1 MAFYPDV
8 VPGTTFVPIASLEN
22 QVRRNINALNGIGG
36 SAIKD
41 KSLSTVR
48 IRVYNNTEL
57 TLPAGTAVGF
67 ILSSALVGDA
77 VPAEAVKDISKPWGV
92 LADSLKPNDIGDCII
107 SGPVTVDCTGTGAF
121 ALPDINTPDVFKL
134 GSTGAPVL
142 FSADGRAMINL
153 GASSGGSTEYNGYFA
168 VVDDSDLSG
177 ETPIYRVKV
186 IDSASENEYSTYY
199 FDYKPF
205 DVDDISLVI
214 TGSCSIVLHV
224 TTPVDTS
231 SNPTAEIVALETV
244 PASDE
249 DDIYYVLAD
258 VVLAAGSMTI
268 TQRHNGNA
276 MIFWLGDCN

>member
-153 GASSGGSTEYNGYFA
+153 GASSGGGTETIINIDLYTQQWIVDVDAGTCTCTGGYL
-168 VVDDSDLSG
+168 VVNNAFLINLAGSVVNFSAANNNEVLVCQINPDFSIQWVWGASGSSDL
-177 ETPIYRVKV
+177 IV
-186 IDSASENEYSTYY
+186 A
-199 FDYKPF
+199 KP
-205 DVDDISLVI
+205 
-214 TGSCSIVLHV
+214 SIVCFLLSLGTNIQLKINARFYEYV
-224 TTPVDTS
+224 TYIATNPV
-231 SNPTAEIVALETV
+231 IGV
-244 PASDE
+244 
-249 DDIYYVLAD
+249 
-258 VVLAAGSMTI
+258 
-268 TQRHNGNA
+268 
-276 MIFWLGDCN
+276 

>member
-153 GASSGGSTEYNGYFA
+153 GASSGEGG
-168 VVDDSDLSG
+168 G
-177 ETPIYRVKV
+177 
-186 IDSASENEYSTYY
+186 
-199 FDYKPF
+199 
-205 DVDDISLVI
+205 
-214 TGSCSIVLHV
+214 GGIVELGQLR
-224 TTPVDTS
+224 TITPVGAGYATYQKVSIGEDG
-231 SNPTAEIVALETV
+231 TV
-244 PASDE
+244 TPVGG
-249 DDIYYVLAD
+249 VLPC
-258 VVLAAGSMTI
+258 VIPKLYHYTKGE
-268 TQRHNGNA
+268 
-276 MIFWLGDCN
+276 

>member
-121 ALPDINTPDVFKL
+121 AEPDVSTPSVFKL
-134 GSTGAPVL
+134 GGSGAPVL
-142 FSADGRAMINL
+142 FSADGRALINL
-153 GASSGGSTEYNGYFA
+153 GSGTVQAGTFA
-168 VVDDSDLSG
+168 VSVKDDKLNIAPGFLNRNGEWLTIPAVEGIEPITGWLCLCSTIENGAWTVPELRV
-177 ETPIYRVKV
+177 ETP
-186 IDSASENEYSTYY
+186 SADAY
-199 FDYKPF
+199 P
-205 DVDDISLVI
+205 I
-214 TGSCSIVLHV
+214 
-224 TTPVDTS
+224 
-231 SNPTAEIVALETV
+231 AEIKVENDSITVRQLPVAV
-244 PASDE
+244 
-249 DDIYYVLAD
+249 
-258 VVLAAGSMTI
+258 
-268 TQRHNGNA
+268 A
-276 MIFWLGDCN
+276 MIMLAKVCPMAEF

>member
-121 ALPDINTPDVFKL
+121 AEPDVSTPSVFKL
-134 GSTGAPVL
+134 GGSGAPVL

-153 GASSGGSTEYNGYFA
+153 GASSGEGGGGKEKAFAIITSVPSFGYGQGVAVEANITATGEVVQVGSPYP
-168 VVDDSDLSG
+168 VLI
-177 ETPIYRVKV
+177 PKIYR
-186 IDSASENEYSTYY
+186 DNS
-199 FDYKPF
+199 
-205 DVDDISLVI
+205 
-214 TGSCSIVLHV
+214 
-224 TTPVDTS
+224 
-231 SNPTAEIVALETV
+231 
-244 PASDE
+244 
-249 DDIYYVLAD
+249 
-258 VVLAAGSMTI
+258 
-268 TQRHNGNA
+268 
-276 MIFWLGDCN
+276 